1 MLHESLRVARSLK
14 LNVAEPVRKPV
25 DLTILRRMLEGLRGE
40 PSGPGEPM

>member
-25 DLTILRRMLEGLRGE
+25 DLTILRHMLEGLRGG
-40 PSGPGEPM
+40 PSGSGEPV